1 MKRPGIDEVR
11 PARAVAL
18 RYTAD
23 EMAAPQVVAKGRGE
37 LAERIL
43 AISAEADIPVV
54 EDGDLV
60 ELLEAVELLDEI
72 PTELF
77 TAVAETLAFLYR
89 LKA

>member
-1 MKRPGIDEVR
+1 MNRPGTHEPR

-18 RYTAD
+18 RYATD
-23 EMAAPQVVAKGRGE
+23 EMAAPKVVAKGRGE

-43 AISAEADIPVV
+43 SISAESEVPVV
-54 EDGDLV
+54 EDSVLV
-60 ELLEAVELLDEI
+60 ELLEAVDLMEEI

-89 LKA
+89 LKD